1 MQQVLIHQ
9 NLLKSNL
16 ASLKCEVDISYID
29 KLEKVPT
36 GLNSQKSKRDKLDV
50 DKLVPIPVDLHKL
63 TDAVKNYVLDKT
75 EYDELVKKVN
85 AIQTNDTSN
94 LVKKTDYDIKI
105 SEIEKKKY

>member
-16 ASLKCEVDISYID
+16 ASLKCEFDISDID

-36 GLNSQKSKRDKLDV
+36 GLNSQKSKVDKLDV

-63 TDAVKNYVLDKT
+63 TDVVKNYVLDKT
-75 EYDELVKKVN
+75 EYDELIKKVN

-94 LVKKTDYDIKI
+94 LVKKTTMT
-105 SEIEKKKY
+105 